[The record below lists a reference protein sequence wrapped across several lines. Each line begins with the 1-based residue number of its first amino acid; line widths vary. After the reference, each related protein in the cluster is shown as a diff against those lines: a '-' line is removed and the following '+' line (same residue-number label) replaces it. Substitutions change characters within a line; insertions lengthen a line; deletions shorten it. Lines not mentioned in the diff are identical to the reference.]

1 MFTKILDVLGTA
13 TDVRSL
19 AAIVLGVLTTVVG
32 HQSVIVTAVVD
43 GVAGLIVLVDT
54 FQLHKTAQAKV
65 SAVAAAETA
74 KAYAANR
81 SPAAAV
87 TTAAP
92 VAASTTT
99 AGA

>member
-1 MFTKILDVLGTA
+1 MLSKILEVLGTA

-54 FQLHKTAQAKV
+54 FQIHKTQQAKV
-65 SAVAAAETA
+65 AASTTA
-74 KAYAANR
+74 TAR
-81 SPAAAV
+81 TV
-87 TTAAP
+87 TTTAAP
-92 VAASTTT
+92 VTTT
-99 AGA
+99 TTGA

>member
-54 FQLHKTAQAKV
+54 FQLHKTKQA
-65 SAVAAAETA
+65 AVAAA
-74 KAYAANR
+74 
-81 SPAAAV
+81 S
-87 TTAAP
+87 TTTVARPAAP
-92 VAASTTT
+92 VAAPTTT